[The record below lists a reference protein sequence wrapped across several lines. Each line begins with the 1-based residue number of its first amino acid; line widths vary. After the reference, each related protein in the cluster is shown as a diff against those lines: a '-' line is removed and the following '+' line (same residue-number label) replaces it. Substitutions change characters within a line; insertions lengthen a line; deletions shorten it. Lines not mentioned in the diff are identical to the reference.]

1 MMRRLRRCR
10 VSTGSASLGPLTV
23 QPVEDGRRDSGSSWV
38 VRRRGALASSRQAV
52 AGGQDVTDER
62 FAHDGGRLD
71 SQQTDAGAPRAVA
84 RRGLLRSG
92 AALCLGLAGAA
103 AAPAFMRPR
112 ATKAPTREKDVTR
125 LAFWGGWTGP
135 DGAMMQRLVGLFNG
149 MSHDVQVTLTLYNWD
164 LIFDRWREEFDGGTP
179 PDIIGLHATEVAEF
193 AARGMLRDITAEARR
208 FLPDGTNFFP
218 PPWRLCH
225 VDGGLYAVPLDIH
238 PLGLYINAA
247 AARRAGLD
255 PRRPPGDAAALD
267 EWSARLTDAARH
279 EWGYAV
285 PAGDVECF
293 RQWYSLLYQFG
304 GRFMDPTG
312 TRCVVDS
319 AAGVRA
325 FTFLRD
331 MIANRHVAMP
341 REGSADAD
349 FIAGTV
355 RMYQQ
360 GPWYIQG
367 ARRAGI
373 ELLTAP
379 LPRIGPRPAVWANSH
394 TLGVVNTP
402 DGARIEAAMR
412 LIAWLNSHA
421 LDWAESGQIPADN
434 SARARLHTTRI
445 WPYLRPFVAQLP
457 SIVYQPNLLAHTQL
471 FAENTPTP
479 VINETQAVMLGR
491 RTPAAAARAMSAQ
504 VDGIVDRR

>member
-71 SQQTDAGAPRAVA
+71 SQQTEAGAPRAVA
-84 RRGLLRSG
+84 RRGLLRS
-92 AALCLGLAGAA
+92 ALSLGLAGAA

-208 FLPDGTNFFP
+208 FLPSAANFFP

-247 AARRAGLD
+247 AAPAWTRGVRRVT
-255 PRRPPGDAAALD
+255 PRR
-267 EWSARLTDAARH
+267 WTS
-279 EWGYAV
+279 
-285 PAGDVECF
+285 
-293 RQWYSLLYQFG
+293 
-304 GRFMDPTG
+304 
-312 TRCVVDS
+312 
-319 AAGVRA
+319 
-325 FTFLRD
+325 
-331 MIANRHVAMP
+331 
-341 REGSADAD
+341 
-349 FIAGTV
+349 
-355 RMYQQ
+355 
-360 GPWYIQG
+360 
-367 ARRAGI
+367 
-373 ELLTAP
+373 
-379 LPRIGPRPAVWANSH
+379 
-394 TLGVVNTP
+394 
-402 DGARIEAAMR
+402 
-412 LIAWLNSHA
+412 
-421 LDWAESGQIPADN
+421 
-434 SARARLHTTRI
+434 
-445 WPYLRPFVAQLP
+445 
-457 SIVYQPNLLAHTQL
+457 
-471 FAENTPTP
+471 
-479 VINETQAVMLGR
+479 GR
-491 RTPAAAARAMSAQ
+491 R
-504 VDGIVDRR
+504 G